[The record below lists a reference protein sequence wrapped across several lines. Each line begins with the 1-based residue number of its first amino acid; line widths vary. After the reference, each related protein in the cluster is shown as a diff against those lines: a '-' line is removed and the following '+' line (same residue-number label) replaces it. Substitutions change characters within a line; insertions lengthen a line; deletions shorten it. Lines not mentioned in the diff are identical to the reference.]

1 MPVLSTVGGA
11 SLRAFG
17 AFLPVGSTATFIA
30 ASGGTETTSG
40 NYKYHTFTSSD
51 NFVVTA
57 APSGRYI
64 DILLV
69 GAGGTS
75 GGSSTGGGGGV
86 KIREGESIG
95 LGTYGITVGQPVNGA
110 GSNGGNTIAI
120 GLTALGGG
128 GGGIDGFP
136 DNYVAGKSGGS
147 GGGSAAISQGPA
159 GNPYASAA
167 GAGLQP
173 TSASGGFGN
182 AGGQG
187 TLIPIGNPVTGYTMS
202 GGAGGGAGGAASA
215 YTAGPGKSGSPLS
228 SALYGG
234 GGSSSF
240 TPSANTGWG
249 GTDATNND
257 ATAGIV
263 IIRYLYQ

>member
-40 NYKYHTFTSSD
+40 NYKYHTFTSSG

-57 APSGRYI
+57 APSTKYI

-75 GGSSTGGGGGV
+75 GGNSSTGGGGGV
-86 KIREGESIG
+86 IIREGESIG
-95 LGTYGITVGQPVNGA
+95 IGSYSITIGQPVSGA
-110 GSNGGNTIAI
+110 GSNGQNTVAI

-128 GGGIDGFP
+128 GGGISGYP
-136 DNYVAGKSGGS
+136 DSYVAGKSGGS
-147 GGGSAAISQGPA
+147 GGGAAAIFGGTSGP
-159 GNPYASAA
+159 PTSSSA

-182 AGGQG
+182 
-187 TLIPIGNPVTGYTMS
+187 S
-202 GGAGGGAGGAASA
+202 GGLGVLYPTYPGYGMVGAAGGGAGGAASGN
-215 YTAGPGKSGSPLS
+215 TPGPGKSGSPLS
-228 SALYGG
+228 STLYGG
-234 GGSSSF
+234 GGDSSF
-240 TPSANTGWG
+240 TPSSNTGWG
-249 GTDATNND
+249 GTDSVNNN

>member
-1 MPVLSTVGGA
+1 MPVLSTVGAA

-17 AFLPVGSTATFIA
+17 AFRPSSAAASFIA
-30 ASGGTETTSG
+30 ATGGTVTNSG
-40 NYKYHTFTSSD
+40 NYRYHTFSGSGTF
-51 NFVVTA
+51 NVTA
-57 APSGRYI
+57 APLDKYI

-75 GGSSTGGGGGV
+75 GGNSSTGGGGGV
-86 KIREGESIG
+86 IIREGESIG
-95 LGTYGITVGQPVNGA
+95 LGSYSITVGQPVNGA
-110 GSNGGNTIAI
+110 GSNGQDTVAI

-128 GGGIDGFP
+128 GGGISGYP

-147 GGGSAAISQGPA
+147 GGGAAAIFGGPS
-159 GNPYASAA
+159 GPPVSSSA

-173 TSASGGFGN
+173 TSESGGFGN
-182 AGGQG
+182 AGGLG
-187 TLIPIGNPVTGYTMS
+187 VLVS
-202 GGAGGGAGGAASA
+202 GSMMVGAAGGGAGGAASGN
-215 YTAGPGKSGSPLS
+215 TPGPGKSGLPLS
-228 SALYGG
+228 STLYGG

-249 GTDATNND
+249 GTDANNNN

>member
-17 AFLPVGSTATFIA
+17 AFRPSGSAAAFIA
-30 ASGGTETTSG
+30 ATGGTVTTSG

-57 APSGRYI
+57 APSGKYI

-75 GGSSTGGGGGV
+75 GGNSSTGGGGGV
-86 KIREGESIG
+86 VIREGESIG
-95 LGTYGITVGQPVNGA
+95 TGSYSITIGLPVNVAGA
-110 GSNGGNTIAI
+110 NGEDTVAI
-120 GLTALGGG
+120 GFTALGGG
-128 GGGIDGFP
+128 GGGISGYP

-147 GGGSAAISQGPA
+147 GGGAAAIFGGPS
-159 GNPYASAA
+159 GPPTSSSA

-182 AGGQG
+182 
-187 TLIPIGNPVTGYTMS
+187 S
-202 GGAGGGAGGAASA
+202 GGLGVLYPTYPGYGMVGAAGGGAGGAASGN
-215 YTAGPGKSGSPLS
+215 TPGPGKSGSPLS
-228 SALYGG
+228 STLYGG
-234 GGSSSF
+234 GGDIF
-240 TPSANTGWG
+240 YTPSPNTGWG
-249 GTDATNND
+249 GTNSSSND